1 MSTPLRYATTVDR
14 TLLHRRHAGE
24 TFLADLVPTGDG
36 GFVAAALLPPAH
48 PHYGGHTGP
57 SRDLDPM
64 LLLECARQAETYA
77 AHVLFGVPAGDRF
90 VLREWSARFPVT
102 APGDDP
108 TELELTAGTGGETR
122 IGGRLSGL
130 SYDFG
135 LWARHAWVGQVRMD
149 VRYVTAAAYAS
160 VRRRARPGGDPPP
173 SSDGLPPT
181 PGVPVDPRRVGRLRA
196 TDAVLLDVG
205 AAGGPVTARL
215 RVPVENPSLFD
226 HAQDHVPAMVLTE
239 AARQL
244 AVLATHAWGG
254 AGPDRTSLVALD
266 ATFAR
271 YAELD
276 LPLTLTAEPVG
287 AGPAG
292 WTVDVRCTQSGADVA
307 TARITVAAAHRSPR

>member
-14 TLLHRRHAGE
+14 TMLHRRRAGE
-24 TFLADLVPTGDG
+24 SFLADLRPTGDG
-36 GFVAAALLPPAH
+36 TFVAAALLPPAH

-57 SRDLDPM
+57 ARDLDPL

-77 AHVLFGVPAGDRF
+77 AHVLHGVPATDRF

-108 TELELTAGTGGETR
+108 TELELTGATDGETR
-122 IGGRLSGL
+122 IAGRLSGL
-130 SYDFG
+130 AYELG

-160 VRRRARPGGDPPP
+160 VRRRGRPGGDPPP

-181 PGVPVDPRRVGRLRA
+181 PGVPVDPWRVGRLRA
-196 TDAVLLDVG
+196 TDAVLLDVRTDR
-205 AAGGPVTARL
+205 GPATARL

-254 AGPDRTSLVALD
+254 AGPDRTNLVSVD
-266 ATFAR
+266 AAFAR

-276 LPLTLTAEPVG
+276 LPLTLSATPVG

-292 WTVDVRCTQSGADVA
+292 WTVDVRCHQTGADVC
-307 TARITVAAAHRSPR
+307 TARITVAAAPRSQR